1 MTAEKVY
8 SVFNKKTSKFELT
21 FEKPFNGWHINADLG
36 ALGAADIN
44 NATITLQTYLPSS
57 SGDNAIRFNLTTV
70 AGTLGV
76 VDRKSFQKI
85 RLANDKTTRLEDF
98 ITLNGNVVNPE
109 MIITPKP
116 SHAGARADS
125 LATFQSRITPIIR
138 DTLDAP
144 DNTSIVDLQYTDTFF
159 VRLLDDYRT
168 IILNQYADTSE
179 TILTLDSPIL
189 KIFAVTSID
198 NPDQLAIFTLA
209 AEVNYIATVTQY
221 LCDYIPSHNP
231 SHGEFQCTKLSTPLS
246 LDMSGFLPD
255 FTIKNPNFEILSYK
269 SSGNSF
275 IVFLQ
280 RDLHSV
286 RLFKAKNFAV
296 KKEIL
301 ISNEELSE
309 ISAFE
314 IKTYDII
321 VDTDFDY
328 VLMLSNR
335 TKIYRINIS
344 EEFVWKGTRVA
355 DFIEAKAEI
364 MIIQCSNGDFR
375 ARKVDC
381 LIITDGAKFH
391 QISID
396 NASNDKSNE
405 NDCGLLNYKV
415 AVTYEN
421 SVGMYNPEMVD
432 WYGDYFI
439 ILYKGRR

>member
-1 MTAEKVY
+1 MT
-8 SVFNKKTSKFELT
+8 SN
-21 FEKPFNGWHINADLG
+21 
-36 ALGAADIN
+36 
-44 NATITLQTYLPSS
+44 
-57 SGDNAIRFNLTTV
+57 
-70 AGTLGV
+70 
-76 VDRKSFQKI
+76 
-85 RLANDKTTRLEDF
+85 
-98 ITLNGNVVNPE
+98 
-109 MIITPKP
+109 
-116 SHAGARADS
+116 
-125 LATFQSRITPIIR
+125 
-138 DTLDAP
+138 
-144 DNTSIVDLQYTDTFF
+144 
-159 VRLLDDYRT
+159 
-168 IILNQYADTSE
+168 
-179 TILTLDSPIL
+179 
-189 KIFAVTSID
+189 D

-221 LCDYIPSHNP
+221 LCDYIPSKDP
-231 SHGEFQCTKLSTPLS
+231 KCGKFKCTKLSRTLD

-255 FTIKNPNFEILSYK
+255 FTIKDPNFEILSYK
-269 SSGNSF
+269 STNNSF

-280 RDLHSV
+280 RDMHSV

-296 KKEIL
+296 QKEIL

-309 ISAFE
+309 IQAFE

-344 EEFVWKGTRVA
+344 QEFVWKGTRVA

-364 MIIQCSNGDFR
+364 VIIQCFNGDFQ
-375 ARKVDC
+375 ARKVEC
-381 LIITDGAKFH
+381 LIVTDGAKFH

-405 NDCGLLNYKV
+405 NDSGLLNYKV

-421 SVGMYNPEMVD
+421 SVGMYNPEKVD

-439 ILYKGRR
+439 ILYKGGRYFFSRLTHFLEFWPIKIVNFLTRP